1 MQSLLDGFRHFRKEV
16 YPRQSARFQELAGGQ
31 SPHTLFITCADS
43 RVMPELIFSAQP
55 GELFVYRNIGNV
67 VPPYSQHVSGVV
79 AAIEYA
85 IAVLGVRHIV
95 ICGHT
100 DCGAMK
106 AVLKPESLE
115 DVPSVAAWLKH
126 TDSARHVTAHHGH
139 DPHSQ
144 DALDCMTEENVVSQL
159 DHLRTQPVVAARLAA
174 GTLRIHGWIYDIA
187 HGEIRAFDAEKGAS
201 VRCWRKTPPKPP
213 HVRDCSKSCALNW
226 PDGAHHEHIR
236 YRRIFPSGTVRA

>member
-1 MQSLLDGFRHFRKEV
+1 MESLLEGFRHFRKEV
-16 YPRQSARFQELAGGQ
+16 YPRQSARFHELAAGQ
-31 SPHTLFITCADS
+31 KPHTLFITCADS

-95 ICGHT
+95 VCGHT

-126 TDSARHVTAHHGH
+126 TDAARHVTAHHGH
-139 DPHSQ
+139 DPASQ
-144 DALDCMTEENVVSQL
+144 EALSCMTEENVVSQL

-187 HGEIRAFDAEKGAS
+187 HGEIRAFDAEKGGLPPAPGRDDSRSHSSPALAAS
-201 VRCWRKTPPKPP
+201 
-213 HVRDCSKSCALNW
+213 
-226 PDGAHHEHIR
+226 GA
-236 YRRIFPSGTVRA
+236 G

>member
-1 MQSLLDGFRHFRKEV
+1 MESLLEGFRHFRKEV
-16 YPRQSARFQELAGGQ
+16 YPRQSARFHELAAGQ
-31 SPHTLFITCADS
+31 KPHTLFITCADS

-95 ICGHT
+95 VCGHT

-126 TDSARHVTAHHGH
+126 TDAARHVTAHHGH
-139 DPHSQ
+139 DPASQ
-144 DALDCMTEENVVSQL
+144 EALSCMTEENVVSQL

-187 HGEIRAFDAEKGAS
+187 HGEIRAFDAEKGGF
-201 VRCWRKTPPKPP
+201 RPLLGETTPEATPLP
-213 HVRDCSKSCALNW
+213 RLQQA
-226 PDGAHHEHIR
+226 
-236 YRRIFPSGTVRA
+236 VRAELV